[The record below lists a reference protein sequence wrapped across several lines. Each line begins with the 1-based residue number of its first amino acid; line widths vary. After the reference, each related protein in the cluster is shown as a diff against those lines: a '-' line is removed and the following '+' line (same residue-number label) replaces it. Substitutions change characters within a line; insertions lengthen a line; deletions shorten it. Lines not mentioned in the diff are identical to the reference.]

1 MPETVVD
8 KNPPKITLDIGLWL
22 TPQGRETLQQ
32 IEYPK
37 PREKGQSWGQEETPG
52 TEKGAQDN
60 GSHVMCSPRAG
71 SPRTQATANLAS
83 FLCPY

>member
-1 MPETVVD
+1 MG
-8 KNPPKITLDIGLWL
+8 KNPPKITLDIGLLL
-22 TPQGRETLQQ
+22 TPQGRETSQQ

-37 PREKGQSWGQEETPG
+37 PGEKGQSWGQEGTPG
-52 TEKGAQDN
+52 TEKGAQNN
-60 GSHVMCSPRAG
+60 GSHVMRSPRAC